1 MIKPKQY
8 RVNPEVTEKKL
19 LHNKFVSNLDYYSY
33 KTSLYG
39 NYIFLGLYIGK
50 DLYLVVN
57 VHDNNGYTYAPFYNP
72 DDRHNNNVYNQVVKK
87 YTSIMHNFVKSG
99 ILEECEEEVETMN
112 VLGNNTYVKIK
123 KLKDNAVIPTRGSK
137 FAAGY
142 DLVACLDTDVMNV
155 TIDPYKTVMIG
166 TGLSIEFPDGYF
178 GGIFARSGLASKQ
191 GLRPSNCVGVVDSDY
206 RGEIKVALYND
217 SAEPRVVASGERIAQ
232 LILLPFATMTFEEVK
247 ELNDTERGEGGFGHT
262 GR

>member
-1 MIKPKQY
+1 M
-8 RVNPEVTEKKL
+8 
-19 LHNKFVSNLDYYSY
+19 
-33 KTSLYG
+33 
-39 NYIFLGLYIGK
+39 
-50 DLYLVVN
+50 VVN

-72 DDRHNNNVYNQVVKK
+72 DNRHNNNVYNQVVKK
-87 YTSIMHNFVKSG
+87 YTSIMHNFVKRG
-99 ILEECEEEVETMN
+99 ILEECEKEVKTMN
-112 VLGNNTYVKIK
+112 VLENNTYVKIK
-123 KLKDNAVIPTRGSK
+123 KLKYNAVIPTRGSK

-142 DLVACLDTDVMNV
+142 DLVACLDTDEMNI
-155 TIDPYKTVMIG
+155 TIAPYKTVVIG
-166 TGLSIEFPDGYF
+166 TGLSMEFPDGYF

-217 SAEPRVVASGERIAQ
+217 SAEPRVIASGERIAQ

-262 GR
+262 GRK